1 MATAALRSGILSDFT
16 GKSSRI
22 TLYVSKPLKS
32 HQTLEEINKY
42 QKKRNTLVYGRGYAR
57 KISIALD
64 AKKKFLLRQYYRRK
78 KLLLCWLGLI
88 TGILGL
94 FLTIVDVEISAY
106 QGYLKDVSWWLRV
119 IIIISTILLDS
130 LILFYHYYEAKLI
143 ALEAMND
150 SWHVGCTKEHVIKI
164 ILELLVCSICPP
176 TYDYLF
182 RWPNLNPETNVIIPS
197 FDIPLNVLISFPM
210 FFRLYLLARYLVYK
224 AKIYTKSS
232 TRTVAVLGQVSVNF
246 SFVVKSALFTEPLKV
261 ISFSILLFWISAAW
275 MLTQCERYAGENN
288 IKAIFTYCN
297 FIWFEIVTFFSIGY
311 GDIQVKTYCGR
322 AIAISTGIVGAVMSS
337 LMTVVMGRCLLLT
350 LAEKRVNQVVSES
363 QLQIQY
369 KNTAAKVLQ
378 SIWRIT
384 RCRIRLRKYYEENV
398 TCSGYEKKITF
409 LLRMEQRKLLA
420 AIIEFRKLRWRIRK
434 KVENIDELIV
444 YNKSFNET
452 REKVQTFRNRQNE
465 LNRNLLQLFAKVE
478 DLSNLLLNNY

>member
-1 MATAALRSGILSDFT
+1 MTTAALRTGILSDFS

-22 TLYVSKPLKS
+22 TLYSSKPLKS
-32 HQTLEEINKY
+32 HQTVEEIDVYPN
-42 QKKRNTLVYGRGYAR
+42 KRNTLVYGQGYAR
-57 KISIALD
+57 KISTPLD
-64 AKKKFLLRQYYRRK
+64 ARKKFLLRQHYRRK
-78 KLLLCWLGLI
+78 KLFFCWLALI
-88 TGILGL
+88 IGILGL

-106 QGYLKDVSWWLRV
+106 QGYLKNVSWWIRI
-119 IIIISTILLDS
+119 IIIISTLILDS
-130 LILFYHYYEAKLI
+130 LIVCYHYYEAKLI

-150 SWHVGCTKEHVIKI
+150 NWHFGCNKGHIMKLIFELI
-164 ILELLVCSICPP
+164 ICSICPP
-176 TYDYLF
+176 TYDYVF
-182 RWPNLNPETNVIIPS
+182 RWPNLNPETNVIVPS

-210 FFRLYLLARYLVYK
+210 FFRFYLLARYLVYK

-232 TRTVAVLGQVSVNF
+232 TRTVAILGQVSVNF

-261 ISFSILLFWISAAW
+261 ISLSILLFWVSAAW
-275 MLTQCERYAGENN
+275 MLTQCERYAGEND

-363 QLQIQY
+363 QLQVQY
-369 KNTAAKVLQ
+369 KNAAAKVLQ

-384 RCRIRLRKYYEENV
+384 RCRIRLREIDEGSL
-398 TCSGYEKKITF
+398 TCTGIEKKVTF

-420 AIIEFRKLRWRIRK
+420 AILEFRKLRWRIRK

-444 YNKSFNET
+444 YNKAFNET
-452 REKVQTFRNRQNE
+452 REKVQVFRNRQLE
-465 LNRNLLQLFAKVE
+465 LNRNLVQLFSKVE
-478 DLSNLLLNNY
+478 DLSNLLLNSN